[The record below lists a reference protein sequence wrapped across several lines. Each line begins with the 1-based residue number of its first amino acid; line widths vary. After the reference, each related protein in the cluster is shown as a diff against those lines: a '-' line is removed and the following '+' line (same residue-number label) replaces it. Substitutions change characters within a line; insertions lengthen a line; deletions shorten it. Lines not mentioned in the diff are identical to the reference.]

1 MKKIQSIIFLFMLLF
16 ISTSSLEA
24 QAWKKNL
31 KKLGDAVGASEESNP
46 NAMTSEV
53 VVLMTKEAFKDLAT
67 AQALIAKAEGNNE
80 LASQLE
86 NVSKDIMKSD
96 LKGLKKQTGLV
107 LQTAKDQQQ
116 LFTQKKTM
124 SDEAK
129 KYYQQAL
136 VPYMSGAYRTIALK
150 QPIEQ
155 FAAQAKAEIA
165 AVQSEPWRIMKV
177 KKQVETGLFLVKNV
191 PSLVITL
198 LKSTGDVMTYSKENG
213 LDTKKASKIKLEDF
227 QQNEEDFEG

>member
-1 MKKIQSIIFLFMLLF
+1 
-16 ISTSSLEA
+16 
-24 QAWKKNL
+24 
-31 KKLGDAVGASEESNP
+31 
-46 NAMTSEV
+46 
-53 VVLMTKEAFKDLAT
+53 MTKEAFKDLAT

-227 QQNEEDFEG
+227 QQNDEDFQG